1 MADSRR
7 YSDILYSRLSF
18 ALVLWFGITA
28 VIVHIVRDDLV
39 LWERNLSIYAVGPAG
54 WLLVTGFY
62 AIGLAQLLIAF
73 RLYQLRRS
81 AGDLIIVFL
90 LTQAALGVLLVA
102 YFPYKIRFPHNLG
115 AAMQLGLFPLFLWL
129 RVFLHR
135 DDPLFK
141 FTAIIATLST
151 STFVILVWNGETD
164 YDIGTTSLAQKA
176 EILVNSL
183 WLLVYAWCMPGQPER
198 RARSLHQH

>member
-1 MADSRR
+1 MSELKLS
-7 YSDILYSRLSF
+7 SDALYRQLSF

-73 RLYQLRRS
+73 RLYQWRRS
-81 AGDLIIVFL
+81 AGDLLSVFL
-90 LTQAALGVLLVA
+90 LTQAALGVMLVA
-102 YFPYKIRFPHNLG
+102 YFPYHIRFPHNLG

-141 FTAIIATLST
+141 FTAIIATLTT

-183 WLLVYAWCMPGQPER
+183 WLLVYAWHMPGQHEHR
-198 RARSLHQH
+198 TRSLHQN